1 MSNPNPNGIQPY
13 SYPASQADEFEK
25 KGHPGMFLQ
34 SITCPSGSTTTFTGS
49 NYGIGGLIV
58 AYPTTGTASLSLGGE
73 IPLATLATM
82 SSQGAIIEISVRRV
96 TVLSG
101 GPVYAL
107 IRNQLVR

>member
-1 MSNPNPNGIQPY
+1 MSIPNGIQPY

-34 SITCPSGSTTTFTGS
+34 S
-49 NYGIGGLIV
+49 
-58 AYPTTGTASLSLGGE
+58 
-73 IPLATLATM
+73 LATM
-82 SSQGAIIEISVRRV
+82 SSQGSIIEISVRSV
-96 TVLSG
+96 AVVSG